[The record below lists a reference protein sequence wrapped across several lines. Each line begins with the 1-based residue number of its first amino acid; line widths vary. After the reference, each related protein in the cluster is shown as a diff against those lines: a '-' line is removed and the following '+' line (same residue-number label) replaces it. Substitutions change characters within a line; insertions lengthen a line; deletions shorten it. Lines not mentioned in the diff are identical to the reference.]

1 MKRAL
6 ATILSLALIIGLLGV
21 LPAVAEEAAGPV
33 AYIMYANADWSS
45 CFWMDGNEY
54 PVKATTAEITGAG
67 QYTVGLEFDEEAQ
80 GLAFTALGI
89 VNGENLLPGYTIE
102 INAMRVNGEEIAFQK
117 GYTSSDDGVE
127 TRMNIY
133 NEWVSELPSDARSF
147 DGATDDAAPIIVDK
161 ELFASHQFG
170 VDTAYIMYANADW
183 SSCFWMDGNEYPV
196 KATTAEINGFGD
208 YTVGLEFD
216 EEAQGLAFTAL
227 GIVHGEKTY
236 PGAYIR
242 INAMRVNGEE
252 IAFQKG
258 YTSSDDGVETR
269 MNIYN
274 EWVSELPSDARS
286 FDGATDDAAPIIVDK
301 ELFASLLPAAR
312 HRRGLHHVRQCR
324 LVQLLLDG
332 RQRISRE
339 GHDRRDHRPGR
350 IHRGPGV

>member
-1 MKRAL
+1 MGQRA
-6 ATILSLALIIGLLGV
+6 
-21 LPAVAEEAAGPV
+21 
-33 AYIMYANADWSS
+33 
-45 CFWMDGNEY
+45 
-54 PVKATTAEITGAG
+54 
-67 QYTVGLEFDEEAQ
+67 
-80 GLAFTALGI
+80 ALGRPF
-89 VNGENLLPGYTIE
+89 L
-102 INAMRVNGEEIAFQK
+102 R
-117 GYTSSDDGVE
+117 
-127 TRMNIY
+127 R
-133 NEWVSELPSDARSF
+133 EWVSELPSDARSF

-161 ELFASHQFG
+161 ELFASVKSFEIDFTLHQFG

-269 MNIYN
+269 MNISN
-274 EWVSELPSDARS
+274 GSASCPRTPVPSTARP
-286 FDGATDDAAPIIVDK
+286 TT
-301 ELFASLLPAAR
+301 
-312 HRRGLHHVRQCR
+312 RRPSSWIRSCSPR
-324 LVQLLLDG
+324 
-332 RQRISRE
+332 
-339 GHDRRDHRPGR
+339 
-350 IHRGPGV
+350 